1 MKYRGRLL
9 RQPDRLAWYRGV
21 EAVANF
27 IKNVVTVLSAFAGIR
42 GKKNHESATASL
54 TPLQV
59 IITGIVAAALFVI
72 TLIVGV
78 RILISIV

>member
-1 MKYRGRLL
+1 M
-9 RQPDRLAWYRGV
+9 
-21 EAVANF
+21 ANF

-72 TLIVGV
+72 TLILGV